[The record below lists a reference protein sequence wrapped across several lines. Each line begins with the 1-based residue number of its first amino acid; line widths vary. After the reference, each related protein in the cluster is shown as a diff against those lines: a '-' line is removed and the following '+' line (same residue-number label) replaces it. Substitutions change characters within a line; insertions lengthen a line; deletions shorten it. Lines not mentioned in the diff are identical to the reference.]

1 VRKSTHVLKLVY
13 KKRSAA
19 ERRKKTK
26 KTKTRRWKVRGQIT
40 AEIREGVGAFVVL
53 IIAAAAI
60 AIAAGVANYIL
71 NTLAPATNSTVV
83 QQGNQAIQTSMTTFV
98 TAAGLVGG
106 LVLGIIAFGFLK
118 RIWREFAS

>member
-1 VRKSTHVLKLVY
+1 MLRLVG
-13 KKRSAA
+13 
-19 ERRKKTK
+19 RRKKTK
-26 KTKTRRWKVRGQIT
+26 KTTRKWTVRGQIT
-40 AEIREGVGAFVVL
+40 MEIREGVGAFVVL

-83 QQGNQAIQTSMTTFV
+83 QQGNQAISTSMTTFV
-98 TAAGLVGG
+98 TAASLVGG

-118 RIWREFAS
+118 RIWKEFAS

>member
-1 VRKSTHVLKLVY
+1 MLKL
-13 KKRSAA
+13 

-26 KTKTRRWKVRGQIT
+26 GKRTWRRTVRGQIT

-83 QQGNQAIQTSMTTFV
+83 QQGNQAISTSMSTFV